1 MTGTRHES
9 IHDQANFRTDSRGI
23 TRNSLLTSHLNQI
36 SLELLDHGYFIGNQ
50 KWNQYNV
57 ISPFARIYYMIAD
70 SGWLDTDQGRID
82 LIPGTMYLIPPNTRV
97 DLRTNQRIEK
107 FYFHVTCRY
116 ARTDI
121 LDGIN
126 RCFVLPLQTGL
137 LTHLLEAYHGGQL
150 SDLIALKGLVYS
162 TLASFIR
169 DSLPDLSDRL
179 ALANQYQSLYAYIEQ
194 HLSAKLSAP
203 EICTAMNLQYESFRR
218 QFRSD
223 NGLTL
228 HQYIAGRLIQQASLD
243 LLMTDRTVQE
253 IAGRLGFSDEFY
265 FSRFFKQKMEYSP
278 REYRRINAVLRKSGE
293 GVPHV

>member
-1 MTGTRHES
+1 MPDKRHET
-9 IHDQANFRTDSRGI
+9 IHDQANFRSDSRGI
-23 TRNSLLTSHLNQI
+23 TRNSLLTSHLNQL

-50 KWNQYNV
+50 QWNQFNV

-70 SGWLDTDQGRID
+70 SGWLETDDGRID

-97 DLRTNQRIEK
+97 DLRTDQRIEK

-126 RCFVLPLQTGL
+126 RCFVLPLQAAT
-137 LTHLLEAYHGGQL
+137 LTHLLEAYRGGQL
-150 SDLIALKGLVYS
+150 SDLLALKGIVYN

-179 ALANQYQSLYAYIEQ
+179 ALANQYQTLYTHIEQ
-194 HLSAKLSAP
+194 NLSAKMSVKDVCSDLALS
-203 EICTAMNLQYESFRR
+203 YETLRR
-218 QFRSD
+218 QFKSD
-223 NGLTL
+223 NGISL
-228 HQYIAGRLIQQASLD
+228 HQYIAGRLIQQAALD

-253 IAGRLGFSDEFY
+253 IAGRLGFADEFY

-278 REYRRINAVLRKSGE
+278 REYRRINAVLRKKGE
-293 GVPHV
+293 